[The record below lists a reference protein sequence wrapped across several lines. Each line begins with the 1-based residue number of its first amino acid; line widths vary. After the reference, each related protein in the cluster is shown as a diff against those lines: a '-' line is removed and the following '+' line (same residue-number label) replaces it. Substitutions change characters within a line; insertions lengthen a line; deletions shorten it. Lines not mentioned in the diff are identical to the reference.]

1 MNLREKLEY
10 LMARDNITK
19 KSDLARALD
28 IPYTTIDNIL
38 KRDHFDN
45 IKFSTLERLCDYFHV
60 DLRYLI
66 KDEIS
71 DPNYGLT
78 APEAPA
84 LAPDERQLVEDYRTF
99 NDEGK
104 EKIRDYVSDLKGNAK
119 YKKCHESFLDEEA

>member
-45 IKFSTLERLCDYFHV
+45 IKF
-60 DLRYLI
+60 
-66 KDEIS
+66 
-71 DPNYGLT
+71 
-78 APEAPA
+78 
-84 LAPDERQLVEDYRTF
+84 
-99 NDEGK
+99 
-104 EKIRDYVSDLKGNAK
+104 
-119 YKKCHESFLDEEA
+119 